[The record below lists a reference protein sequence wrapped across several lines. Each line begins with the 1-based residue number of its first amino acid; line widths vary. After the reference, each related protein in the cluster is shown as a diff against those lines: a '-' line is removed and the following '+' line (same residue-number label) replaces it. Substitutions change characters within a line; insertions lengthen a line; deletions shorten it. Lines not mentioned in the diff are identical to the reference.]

1 MEKDDTE
8 KGEAITNAV
17 CMGGIISLGSKNE
30 GQRKSLTVRN
40 EVSLQ

>member
-17 CMGGIISLGSKNE
+17 RMGGIISLGSKNE
-30 GQRKSLTVRN
+30 GEISHR
-40 EVSLQ
+40 EE